1 MAARAHK
8 GKQERVQRFLAR
20 QPIFHSARVVYRFAL
35 LFRSGPENRYD
46 ALRALPPTRAVRLA
60 MNLSLN

>member
-1 MAARAHK
+1 M
-8 GKQERVQRFLAR
+8 QRFLAR